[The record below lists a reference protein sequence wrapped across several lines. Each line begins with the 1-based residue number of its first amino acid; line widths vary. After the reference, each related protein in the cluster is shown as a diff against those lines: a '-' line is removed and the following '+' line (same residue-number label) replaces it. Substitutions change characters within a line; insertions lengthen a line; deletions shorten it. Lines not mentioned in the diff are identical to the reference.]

1 MKHLSKGHNTAVLQ
15 AFFVTFLWST
25 SWVIIKFAL
34 KDLPPLTFA
43 GLRFVIA
50 FLFLAPFSLKKEN
63 IAQIKG
69 MNRHAWLEI
78 ILLGILYYAITPGG
92 QNLGL
97 SYLPA
102 NTLSL
107 IISFTSVVVA
117 FLGMFLLKEKPTLS
131 QWLGLGLYLIG
142 ALVYFW
148 NRLGNSVSL
157 IGITIGIITMAAN
170 SLSAIL
176 GRKINKTGQIA
187 PLLVTTLSMGIGA
200 FLLLGVGL
208 AVEELPAL
216 TPVHWLLTLWLAL
229 VNTAF
234 AYQLWN
240 KTLVVLP
247 ALDSV
252 LINNSMLVQI
262 SILAWVFLKESLS
275 TLQIV
280 GLVMAMIGLIAVQ
293 FYSSKKE

>member
-69 MNRHAWLEI
+69 MNRHAWLEVA
-78 ILLGILYYAITPGG
+78 LLGILYYAITPGG

-117 FLGMFLLKEKPTLS
+117 FLGMLLLKEKPTLP

-148 NRLGNSVSL
+148 NGLENSVSL
-157 IGITIGIITMAAN
+157 IGITVGIITMAAN

-208 AVEELPAL
+208 AVEDLPAL

-275 TLQIV
+275 ALQIV
-280 GLVMAMIGLIAVQ
+280 GLVMATIGLIAVQ

>member
-25 SWVIIKFAL
+25 SWVLIKFAL

-69 MNRHAWLEI
+69 MNRHAWLEVA
-78 ILLGILYYAITPGG
+78 LLGILYYAITPGG

-117 FLGMFLLKEKPTLS
+117 FLGMLLLKEKPTLP

-148 NRLGNSVSL
+148 NGLENSVSL
-157 IGITIGIITMAAN
+157 IGITVGIITMAAN

-208 AVEELPAL
+208 AVEDLPAL

-275 TLQIV
+275 ALQIV
-280 GLVMAMIGLIAVQ
+280 GLVMATIGLIAVQ